1 MKRFFLILPKK
12 ILPRTDNIVQLHFW
26 HKYSFQRAPNQ
37 VEKLRKFQGVG
48 GGGVWQAPPG
58 KQQVPSMGEGGCVN
72 YFLELHI
79 ANIYKFFQ
87 FFQKKAGIVFKRKQN
102 NLST

>member
-1 MKRFFLILPKK
+1 MNEK
-12 ILPRTDNIVQLHFW
+12 IFSHFTEKNYLSRTDNIVQLHFW

-48 GGGVWQAPPG
+48 GYDKHPLESNKCPPW
-58 KQQVPSMGEGGCVN
+58 ERGGCVEH
-72 YFLELHI
+72 FLELHT

-87 FFQKKAGIVFKRKQN
+87 FFFFRKRQVLFLN
-102 NLST
+102 ESRITF

>member
-1 MKRFFLILPKK
+1 MTQIFFQEGTQPSWK
-12 ILPRTDNIVQLHFW
+12 ITEIP
-26 HKYSFQRAPNQ
+26 
-37 VEKLRKFQGVG
+37 EGG
-48 GGGVWQAPPG
+48 GGGVWQAPHG
-58 KQQVPSMGEGGCVN
+58 KQQVPSVGGGGTVE

-87 FFQKKAGIVFKRKQN
+87 FFQKKAAIVFKRKQN